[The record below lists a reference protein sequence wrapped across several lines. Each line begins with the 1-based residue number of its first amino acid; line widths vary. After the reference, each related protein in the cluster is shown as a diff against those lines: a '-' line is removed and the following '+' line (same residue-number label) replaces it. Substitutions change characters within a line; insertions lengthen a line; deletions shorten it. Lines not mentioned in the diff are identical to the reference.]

1 MVFETFL
8 SPAYSSNV
16 RGVGGDTLVNLRP
29 EIAGPG
35 AASERMWVHTPALRV
50 FAPQTVTTACRA
62 LHLTGGGRVFQV
74 AGTTLWEILSNGTRA
89 NRGVVSSISGPVGIA
104 SNEDEMILVDGVA
117 GYLYNFAANTLTL
130 ISDPEFP
137 NGASTVDFRRG
148 FFIVEEPGSIFFRWS
163 EVRNGAVWP
172 TLNRASAEDYPD
184 IVVAIIALGTDVLVF
199 GSQSLQWF
207 YAEGE
212 NADQIWLPIQSA
224 AIQIGTD
231 ARQSLALARDSVYFL
246 GSGPDGSARV
256 FRTQGYSVQQISTPG
271 IYGILS
277 TASDLSG
284 AVGRVHSF
292 GGHTYYVLTIAAIEK
307 TLVYDVDL
315 EEWHERAWMDPDTG
329 ILSRWRGLHACFGHG
344 FTLVGDSNGNAVYK
358 LSDTDYRDEI
368 PDRSGDWWILRER
381 VFGHMGSEGKMVQY
395 LNFEV
400 HGRKGVGTVTGQ
412 GVAPV
417 VMLSYSNDGGMTYG
431 SSRELDIG
439 ALGQYDFRMR
449 TVLCGQGRD
458 RMWRL
463 RMTDPIPVAWTMATG
478 DVRVLSR

>member
-89 NRGVVSSISGPVGIA
+89 SRGAISSISGPVGIA
-104 SNEDEMILVDGVA
+104 SNEDEMVLVDGVA
-117 GYLYNFAANTLTL
+117 GYLYNFAANTLAL

-137 NGASTVDFRRG
+137 NGASTVCTVDGYFL
-148 FFIVEEPGSIFFRWS
+148 VEEPGSIFIRWS
-163 EVRNGAVWP
+163 ELRNGATWP
-172 TLNRASAEDYPD
+172 TLSRASAEAFPD
-184 IVVAIIALGTDVLVF
+184 IVSGVIAVAGEVWAFGTQSAQVFYDSGDV
-199 GSQSLQWF
+199 SQEFQ
-207 YAEGE
+207 A
-212 NADQIWLPIQSA
+212 IKSA

-231 ARQSLALARDSVYFL
+231 ARQSCAAARDSIYFL

-315 EEWHERAWMDPDTG
+315 GEWHERAWMDPDTG

-344 FTLVGDSNGNAVYK
+344 YTLVGDSNGNAVYK

-395 LNFEV
+395 HNFEI

-412 GVAPV
+412 GSAPV

-431 SSRELDIG
+431 SSRELDVG
-439 ALGQYDFRMR
+439 ALGQYDFRMW

-463 RMTDPIPVAWTMATG
+463 RMTDPIPVAWTMTTG